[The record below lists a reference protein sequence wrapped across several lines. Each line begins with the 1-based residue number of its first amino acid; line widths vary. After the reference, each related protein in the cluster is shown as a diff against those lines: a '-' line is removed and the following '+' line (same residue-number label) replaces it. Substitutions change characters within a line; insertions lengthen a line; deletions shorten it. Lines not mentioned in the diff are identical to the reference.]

1 MADKIANKQWMQHRR
16 QLRVRK
22 KVLGTPARPRLTVF
36 RSTRNVYAQLIDD
49 IAGVTLVSCSSI
61 DKDMIETVK
70 AAKKK
75 SELSVLVGEGVAK
88 KALAK
93 GIENVVFDRNRYEYH
108 GRIKAV
114 ADGARKAGLKF

>member
-61 DKDMIETVK
+61 DKDMLEAVK

-75 SELSVLVGEGVAK
+75 SELSVIVGEAVAK

-93 GIENVVFDRNRYEYH
+93 GIENVVFDRNRYEFH

>member
-61 DKDMIETVK
+61 DKDMVETVK

-75 SELSVLVGEGVAK
+75 SELSVIVGEGVAK

>member
-1 MADKIANKQWMQHRR
+1 MQHRR

-61 DKDMIETVK
+61 DKDMLEAVK

-75 SELSVLVGEGVAK
+75 SELSVIVGEAVAK

-93 GIENVVFDRNRYEYH
+93 GIENVVFDRNRYEFH

>member
-61 DKDMIETVK
+61 DKDMLEAVK

-75 SELSVLVGEGVAK
+75 SELSVIVGEAVAK